1 MPLLRVSR
9 RKPNSQNTSGYKP
22 RMPSLRLFNKPDKK
36 EAREDE
42 LGGQMSFLEH
52 LDELRSRLIRSIIF
66 VFLAATLS
74 WFVSEHIYRFLARP
88 VLRALSE
95 AQQQRRVPIEGLN
108 GQLSTVPLSSLKPGD
123 KLRFTFPEATE
134 LGPASI
140 PAGTSVVARV
150 DKDTQGNLGLFTD
163 EQLVAGNEVVPKD
176 VRLLDL
182 TKGYEKGTDPNDKLI
197 VTTVPETFA
206 LYVRVS
212 LYTALAI
219 SVPFLLWQIW
229 AFVAPGLFPH
239 ERKYVTPFVMLSS
252 VFFVLGAAT
261 AYYVIFPTA
270 AKYLLGLG
278 SDFRLLLKA
287 DDYFDFIILLML
299 GMGLVSQMPAI
310 TYVLARIGV
319 VTARWML
326 KVWRFAVIAILVVA
340 AVLSPTGDIPNMLL
354 FAMPMFVLYVISIL
368 VALVSGRPRTAT

>member
-1 MPLLRVSR
+1 
-9 RKPNSQNTSGYKP
+9 
-22 RMPSLRLFNKPDKK
+22 MPSLRLINKPDKK
-36 EAREDE
+36 EARDEE

-52 LDELRSRLIRSIIF
+52 LDELRSRLIRSIVF
-66 VFLAATLS
+66 VFLAASLA
-74 WFVSEHIYRFLARP
+74 WVVSDRIYNFLARP
-88 VLRALSE
+88 VQRALSE
-95 AQQQRRVPIEGLN
+95 AQQQRRVPIDGVN
-108 GQLSTVPLSSLKPGD
+108 GQISTVPLSSLKPGD
-123 KLRFTFPEATE
+123 KLRFTFPETKQ

-150 DKDTQGNLGLFTD
+150 EKDAQGTLGLFTD
-163 EQLVAGNEVVPKD
+163 EPLIAGNEVVPKD
-176 VRLLDL
+176 VRLPIDL
-182 TKGYEKGTDPNDKLI
+182 AKGYEKGTDPNDKLI
-197 VTTVPETFA
+197 VTTVAESFA

-212 LYTALAI
+212 LYTAIAV

-239 ERKYVTPFVMLSS
+239 ERKYVTPFVTLSS

-261 AYYVIFPTA
+261 AYYVIFPAA

-319 VTARWML
+319 VTARWMV
-326 KVWRFAVIAILVVA
+326 KVWRFALIGILVIA

-368 VALVSGRPRTAT
+368 VALISGRPRTAT

>member
-1 MPLLRVSR
+1 
-9 RKPNSQNTSGYKP
+9 
-22 RMPSLRLFNKPDKK
+22 MPSLRLINKPDKK

-42 LGGQMSFLEH
+42 PGGQMSFLEH

-66 VFLAATLS
+66 VFLAAS
-74 WFVSEHIYRFLARP
+74 VAWAFSNHIYNFLARP
-88 VLRALSE
+88 VQRALTE
-95 AQQQRRVPIEGLN
+95 ARQQRRAPIEGVN
-108 GQLSTVPLSSLKPGD
+108 GQLSTGSLSSLKPGD
-123 KLRFTFPEATE
+123 KLRFTFPEPTE

-140 PAGTSVVARV
+140 PAGTSVIARV
-150 DKDTQGNLGLFTD
+150 DKDAQGNLGLFTD
-163 EQLVAGNEVVPKD
+163 EPLVAGNEVVPKD

-182 TKGYEKGTDPNDKLI
+182 TKGYQKGMDPNDKLI

-212 LYTALAI
+212 LYTAIAI

-261 AYYVIFPTA
+261 AYYLIFPAA

-319 VTARWML
+319 VTARWMV
-326 KVWRFAVIAILVVA
+326 KVWRFALIGILVIA

-354 FAMPMFVLYVISIL
+354 FAAPMFVLYLISIL